1 MKILFVVALVLL
13 ILIGPALVLVSAY
26 LRRRQ
31 STQRRRGFDVTSND
45 RLRD

>member
-1 MKILFVVALVLL
+1 MKILFVVALTLL
-13 ILIGPALVLVSAY
+13 ILIGPALVLVSAF

-31 STQRRRGFDVTSND
+31 ATQRRHGFNVTSDD